1 MQNTAQVE
9 MMTAATYLGELM
21 IVSTKRMHCPDVT
34 SLCGA
39 GDKMSAKD
47 HSVLARHS
55 TRWIGSVDQS
65 RDK

>member
-1 MQNTAQVE
+1 

-21 IVSTKRMHCPDVT
+21 IISTKRMHCPDVT

-39 GDKMSAKD
+39 GDKMSAKN
-47 HSVLARHS
+47 HSGLSRLS
-55 TRWIGSVDQS
+55 TRWICSVDQS